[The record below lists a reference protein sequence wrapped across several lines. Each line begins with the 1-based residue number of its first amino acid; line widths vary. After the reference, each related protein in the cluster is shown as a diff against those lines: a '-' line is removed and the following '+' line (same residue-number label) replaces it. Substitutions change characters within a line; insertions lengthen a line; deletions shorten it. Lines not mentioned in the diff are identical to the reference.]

1 MRVLQTTITLVLIL
15 AAVPVAALDGGLGV
29 QITAA
34 GNSLTGSLPDEG
46 SWKGRGGLGAGIM
59 AELNFAPDI
68 TLSFQPEYLP
78 RNSRQEFKSKGVVV
92 GYIDYDFNY
101 LNLPLLVR
109 VTGDPI
115 GVRGFVT
122 GGLEISYLLDA
133 TMVSEGES
141 LDISDQLNEMTIGAL
156 LGAGVMVPLGNN
168 FLLFELRYVQ
178 GLEDIVNHDGSEQDT
193 GLGSPSVKYRGL
205 HLKAGFVLSWGG
217 D

>member
-1 MRVLQTTITLVLIL
+1 MRGWQATLIL
-15 AAVPVAALDGGLGV
+15 IIILAGSQASALDWGLGLQV
-29 QITAA
+29 TAA
-34 GNSLTGSLPDEG
+34 NNSLTGSLPDEG
-46 SWKGRGGLGAGIM
+46 KWNGRSGFGAGLM
-59 AELNFAPDI
+59 AELNFTSDV

-78 RNSRQEFKSKGVVV
+78 RNSRQEFTSKGEVVA
-92 GYIDYDFNY
+92 YIDYDFNY

-133 TMVSEGES
+133 TMISEGES
-141 LDISDQLNEMTIGAL
+141 LDISDELDDMTLGAL

-178 GLEDIVNHDGSEQDT
+178 GLDDMVNRDGSDPET
-193 GLGSPSVKYRGL
+193 GLSSPSVKYRGL
-205 HLKAGFVLSWGG
+205 HLKAGFLWSWGG
-217 D
+217 E